1 MPPSRNFIGYY
12 RERCL
17 PPLTQAELARTLQ
30 VHVNTVQNWE
40 RHGVA
45 SAASLLKL
53 ATLLVKAGALTDRA
67 AIQAFWNSG
76 GRDNAK
82 PFPLPP
88 ELDEMLRHGRS
99 RLLPVQSSLITATL
113 PPGSRMPLHPNAL
126 FVDRLADLHALATEV
141 QLHRA
146 VIIHGIGGVGKTQL
160 AAEFVHRY
168 GHFFV
173 GGVFWVSCANPA
185 AVPLEVAICGGTG
198 FMELRPDFEQKP
210 LDQQVRLVQAAWQ
223 QSVPRLLVFD
233 NCEDEALLA
242 RWLPTTGGCR
252 AVVTGRNARWSA
264 ALGGFTHTLGP
275 FQRDQS
281 ITLLGLHR
289 PELLASEELDLIAAE
304 LGDLPL
310 ALHLAGSF
318 LARYHSVVTPRAYL
332 DQLANVSLLH
342 PSLRSAAWS
351 PTGHHQHLAHTFAL
365 GYNQL
370 RANDVVDAQALQL
383 LARAALFAP
392 GEPLPQRILFATL
405 PDFATVPSQRD
416 GVYGWNRLLEL
427 GLIEERRSAANPN
440 PFMHMHRLI
449 CAFVRMVAD
458 DATAHGDVERCMLA
472 ELTQVIETGH
482 PARLNE
488 LQSHAQHIVDSAAV
502 RADAQAAQLCGA
514 FGRYLS
520 LICDYPRAHK
530 YVTHAHAITAALFG
544 PRDPRTAASVN
555 ALALQYQFEGNYP
568 QALAYYHQALE
579 MRQQHDGH
587 SHPETALVQDNLGYQ
602 YLVVGDYERAHA
614 HLRAALSARLHM
626 FGEHHSDTAYSLN
639 GLGYLRY
646 LQGVYDEGQHY
657 LERALAVRKA
667 VLGEHHPA
675 TAQSYNNLGDARAAQ
690 GDHESAQRLHEQALR
705 IREQVF
711 GTQHPDVAES
721 LRNIASIFLTRC
733 NYSEAQAVAERAL
746 AICEDTLGVDH
757 LDTAWCYK
765 MLGDVYLAQ
774 HEKVIATNYFQ
785 RALAV
790 YDATLEPGHRDIRE
804 VRFQLS
810 KIV

>member
-1 MPPSRNFIGYY
+1 MPPSRNLIGYY

-45 SAASLLKL
+45 SAVSLLKL
-53 ATLLVKAGALTDRA
+53 ATLFVKAGALTDRA

-76 GRDNAK
+76 GRNNEK

-88 ELDEMLRHGRS
+88 ELNEVLEHGRS
-99 RLLPVQSSLITATL
+99 GLLPIQSSLITATL

-126 FVDRLADLHALATEV
+126 FVARLADLHALATEV

-168 GHFFV
+168 GHYFV
-173 GGVFWVSCANPA
+173 GGVFWVSCAHTE
-185 AVPLEVAICGGTG
+185 AVPLEVATCGGTG

-210 LDQQVRLVQAAWQ
+210 LEQQVRLVQAAWQ
-223 QSVPRLLVFD
+223 QAVPRLLVFD

-242 RWLPTTGGCR
+242 RWLPTTGSCR
-252 AVVTGRNARWSA
+252 AVVTSRNARWST
-264 ALGGFTHTLGP
+264 ALGGFTHALGP

-289 PELLASEELDLIAAE
+289 PELLDSQDLDLIAAT

-318 LARYHSVVTPRAYL
+318 LARYHTVVTPSAYL
-332 DQLANVSLLH
+332 GQLADTSVLH

-351 PTGHHQHLAHTFAL
+351 PTGHHQHLVHTFAL

-370 RANDVVDAQALQL
+370 RSDNLVDAQALQL
-383 LARAALFAP
+383 LARAAWFAA
-392 GEPLPQRILFATL
+392 GELLPRRILFATL
-405 PDFATVPSQRD
+405 PDFATVPSQL
-416 GVYGWNRLLEL
+416 GGLPGLYRLLEL
-427 GLIEERRSAANPN
+427 GLIEERSGEPN
-440 PFMHMHRLI
+440 AEPMVHMHRLI

-458 DATAHGDVERCMLA
+458 DATAQLAVERCMLT
-472 ELTQVIETGH
+472 ELTRAVESGQ
-482 PARLNE
+482 PAFLNE
-488 LQSHAQHIVDSAAV
+488 LQRHAQHVVDSAAV
-502 RADAQAAQLCGA
+502 RADEQAAQLCAA

-520 LICDYPRAHK
+520 LVCDYPRAHT
-530 YVTHAHAITAALFG
+530 YLADAHAITAAQFG
-544 PRDPRTAASVN
+544 PNDPRTAASLN
-555 ALALQYQFEGNYP
+555 TLALQYQFEGNYP
-568 QALAYYHQALE
+568 QALACFQQALAIG
-579 MRQQHDGH
+579 QQHDGPRH
-587 SHPETALVQDNLGYQ
+587 AETATVQDNLGYL
-602 YLVVGDYERAHA
+602 YLVLGDYEQAYL
-614 HLRAALSARLHM
+614 HLSAALSARLQL
-626 FGEHHSDTAYSLN
+626 FGEHHSETASSLN

-646 LQGVYDEGQHY
+646 LQGAYAEGQHY
-657 LERALAVRKA
+657 LERALAVRTT

-675 TAQSYNNLGDARAAQ
+675 TAQSYNNLGDVLAAQ
-690 GDHESAQRLHEQALR
+690 GEHELAQRLHEQALH
-705 IREQVF
+705 IREMVL
-711 GTQHPDVAES
+711 GKQHPDVAES
-721 LRNIASIFLTRC
+721 LRNLASICLARS
-733 NYSEAQAVAERAL
+733 NYRAAQALAARAL
-746 AICEDTLGVDH
+746 AICVDALGADH

-765 MLGDVYLAQ
+765 MLGDLHLAQ
-774 HEKVIATNYFQ
+774 HDEGIATAYFQ

-790 YDATLEPGHRDIRE
+790 YHTTLAPGHRDIRE
-804 VRFQLS
+804 VEVQLA
-810 KIV
+810 KIA